1 MNDHMSTFEQDAL
14 AVSYYQEHTLTESV
28 QFRMNMYRD
37 SEFPAQLAA
46 ITSTPQ
52 KNKPGHRAGFSF
64 TQEESL
70 MNKSPASP
78 HSFDL
83 RVIRAVLEAAQ
94 DAYDLAAIGRV
105 SAHDITIADY
115 VNERLLHQEVHE
127 LDGFGRRVK
136 ELYVTYYD
144 QDPMKIRRFNG
155 DSVQIVNVYTDRDR
169 PLLDLAW
176 AEQELAW
183 KLQEIEAADRGLQDG
198 RAFQNA

>member
-1 MNDHMSTFEQDAL
+1 
-14 AVSYYQEHTLTESV
+14 
-28 QFRMNMYRD
+28 
-37 SEFPAQLAA
+37 
-46 ITSTPQ
+46 
-52 KNKPGHRAGFSF
+52 
-64 TQEESL
+64 
-70 MNKSPASP
+70 MNKSPAAP

-105 SAHDITIADY
+105 SANDITIADY

-136 ELYVTYYD
+136 ELYVTYFG
-144 QDPMKIRRFNG
+144 QEPMKTRRFNG

-176 AEQELAW
+176 LEQEAAW
-183 KLQEIEAADRGLQDG
+183 KLQEIEEADRGLQDG